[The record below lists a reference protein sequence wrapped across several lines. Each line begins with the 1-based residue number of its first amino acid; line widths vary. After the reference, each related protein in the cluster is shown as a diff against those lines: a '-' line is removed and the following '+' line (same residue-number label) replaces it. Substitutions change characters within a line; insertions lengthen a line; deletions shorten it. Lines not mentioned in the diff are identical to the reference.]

1 MFALL
6 AILGMA
12 LVVGKL
18 ARRITPAVELVLLLV
33 IALIVVA
40 EYMSWSH
47 GGLPSPREALQ
58 GLIRGSD

>member
-12 LVVGKL
+12 LAVGKL

-47 GGLPSPREALQ
+47 GGLPSPREVLQ